1 MKLELIRSESTLQ
14 IFFSDRCQAHQLEM
28 SITTFGSARLKNLL
42 QYFSRKVEIFIRQ
55 KDQLLKQGRL
65 IKANFLRP
73 TLFSESL
80 DAN

>member
-1 MKLELIRSESTLQ
+1 MNQHFRF
-14 IFFSDRCQAHQLEM
+14 FFSDRCQAHQLEM

-42 QYFSRKVEIFIRQ
+42 QYFSRKVEILVRQ
-55 KDQLLKQGRL
+55 KRPIVETRPTRKGQL